1 EGLQV
6 YHRGEDP
13 TAIADCVMSSF
24 NGITRIGGATCLPGD
39 IVVCTMSGVIF
50 IPAHMAEEVA
60 IRAEKSQ
67 VRDLFGFERLA
78 SGTYTTAQVDG
89 RWALPIFDDFLVWFK
104 ESEAA
109 KPYQHLDWA
118 PDLAELKQWWIDN
131 PTGVATVT
139 L

>member
-39 IVVCTMSGVIF
+39 IVLCTMSGVIF
-50 IPAHMAEEVA
+50 IPAHMAEEIVDN
-60 IRAEKSQ
+60 AEKSQ
-67 VRDLFGFERLA
+67 VRDIWGFEMLA
-78 SGTYTTAQVDG
+78 SGKYTGAQIDT
-89 RWALPIFDDFLVWFK
+89 RWTVALMEEFLEWTKVSPK
-104 ESEAA
+104 A
-109 KPYQHLDWA
+109 KPYAHLNWA
-118 PDLAELKQWWIDN
+118 KDLEDLKKSWEEN
-131 PTGVATVT
+131 PTGMPTVA